1 MQFDSSTEILDEKKA
16 IIRKQNSVFKF
27 FFIAIAIK
35 YFFKVLKVLGFFL
48 LNFYLDPRFYLSS
61 MVKAFHVVEFVDKFK
76 IDKLIVY
83 TTRIGSLIAF
93 VKILKPNLE
102 IYYCIYADPFK
113 NPKFYKKNII

>member
-1 MQFDSSTEILDEKKA
+1 MFLNISLICHDSSSEILDEKKA

-35 YFFKVLKVLGFFL
+35 YFFKVLKALGFFL
-48 LNFYLDPRFYLSS
+48 LNFHLDPKFYLSS

-83 TTRIGSLIAF
+83 TTRIG
-93 VKILKPNLE
+93 
-102 IYYCIYADPFK
+102 CID
-113 NPKFYKKNII
+113 N